1 MGKLGSLLFVGLGLL
16 VTVVAGQAAWQVGS
30 SLRGLGD
37 APAAATVANAPPNTW
52 LRLEDAAVRCETRRS
67 VANAT
72 YFDATSRDGKE
83 TFLFQGLGE
92 VSCESAKL
100 EGGFLPGRYTGE
112 WVQTKL
118 KVEPPPGSDFRIFS
132 QMLTP
137 EFLRKAL
144 YTSLPMLALGLLMT
158 FVAFRT
164 YRRALAAARGK

>member
-16 VTVVAGQAAWQVGS
+16 VTVVASQAAWQVGA

-37 APAAATVANAPPNTW
+37 APGVTSVANAAPNAW
-52 LRLEDAAVRCETRRS
+52 LRLDDAAVRCETRRT
-67 VANAT
+67 AGNAT
-72 YFDATSRDGKE
+72 YFDAASRDGKE
-83 TFLFQGLGE
+83 TFLVQTLGE
-92 VSCESAKL
+92 VKCEDVKL

-112 WVQTKL
+112 WVTAKL
-118 KVEPPPGSDFRIFS
+118 KIDPPPGSDVRIFS

-144 YTSLPMLALGLLMT
+144 YTSLPMVALGLLMT